1 MKMCATI
8 SLLSRAHFRIHK
20 QMILR
25 CVLMAIRDVAFVV
38 ILIGCLSTPVILAL
52 FLLGYFLVYKK
63 CFKGKKRLSP
73 VRATVYIL
81 LIVYS
86 LIILCV
92 TLFARTA
99 SVTSRI
105 DPYPFSQYRSAWYNF
120 SLQEWRNIVL
130 NIAMFIPIGILIPAL
145 YPKFRTLYAIAA
157 ICLMSSLLIETIQLI
172 THRGIFATDD
182 VFHNA
187 LGGVIGY
194 GLFRFSFVLITKQHK
209 KSVKVILPLIPLILT
224 IFSFCGIYLFYQM
237 KEYGIVTE
245 TYINKVNMDNITL
258 STDVELSDRPNELF
272 IYETS
277 GQATQ
282 DQIHTFA
289 KDFFTAADAVLD
301 EESTINHGDTTYFY
315 AKSLTGEK
323 LCLGIRHFAMTFTY
337 EDLSASQYEKVMP
350 SKKDILKQLE
360 SLGIQIPE
368 SVEFSQSDTL
378 QSRFDVLPNAD
389 GSLSMWGY
397 LVCESYSD
405 DTIKYVENEI
415 VPCYP
420 IKPTEVISEQTAYEQ
435 IAKGMFRCDFQI
447 PEYCDEMLV
456 KSVRITYCMDTKGYL
471 QPAYCFYIEVEG
483 QKQRIIIPA
492 VPAI

>member
-1 MKMCATI
+1 
-8 SLLSRAHFRIHK
+8 
-20 QMILR
+20 
-25 CVLMAIRDVAFVV
+25 
-38 ILIGCLSTPVILAL
+38 
-52 FLLGYFLVYKK
+52 
-63 CFKGKKRLSP
+63 
-73 VRATVYIL
+73 
-81 LIVYS
+81 
-86 LIILCV
+86 
-92 TLFARTA
+92 
-99 SVTSRI
+99 
-105 DPYPFSQYRSAWYNF
+105 
-120 SLQEWRNIVL
+120 
-130 NIAMFIPIGILIPAL
+130 
-145 YPKFRTLYAIAA
+145 
-157 ICLMSSLLIETIQLI
+157 
-172 THRGIFATDD
+172 
-182 VFHNA
+182 
-187 LGGVIGY
+187 
-194 GLFRFSFVLITKQHK
+194 
-209 KSVKVILPLIPLILT
+209 
-224 IFSFCGIYLFYQM
+224 M

-272 IYETS
+272 RYETS

-282 DQIHTFA
+282 EQIHTVA
-289 KDFFTAADAVLD
+289 KDFFTAVDAVLD

-471 QPAYCFYIEVEG
+471 QPAYCFYVEVEG